1 VTAITILNTRCVS
14 VSFAIVISK
23 FRIGHRV
30 MQAREEHIAISD
42 NEDETNGK
50 QNNARSKATKRT
62 WPLNEVEDKLSN
74 KLS

>member
-1 VTAITILNTRCVS
+1 LHWAS
-14 VSFAIVISK
+14 
-23 FRIGHRV
+23 GD
-30 MQAREEHIAISD
+30 AREEHIAISD
-42 NEDETNGK
+42 NEDETNGN